1 MINIFMRQHP
11 KKAILRPKMAI
22 LPIVTGKD
30 TPILRAKTK
39 PVTTVTKEIKQ
50 LIADMEAT
58 TLAAK
63 GAGIAAPQ
71 VNRSERICIALI
83 GKKLTPMINPQI
95 FWRSEEQENMEEGC
109 LSLPDLW
116 IQVMRPRAIIVKFMM
131 KSGKERELQLSGFDA
146 RVVQHEV
153 DHLEGVL
160 IVDYQNENRAVRSN
174 Q

>member
-1 MINIFMRQHP
+1 MTV
-11 KKAILRPKMAI
+11 

-30 TPILRAKTK
+30 TPILRTKTK
-39 PVTTVTKEIKQ
+39 PVTTVTKEIRQ
-50 LIADMEAT
+50 LIADMEET
-58 TLAAK
+58 TIAAK

-95 FWRSEEQENMEEGC
+95 LWKSKEQDRMEEGC

-116 IQVMRPRAIIVKFMM
+116 IQVLRPKAIIVKFLM
-131 KSGKERELQLSGFDA
+131 KSGKERELQLTDFDA

-160 IVDYQNENRAVRSN
+160 IVDHSEVRKVG
-174 Q
+174 